1 MRVIFSNLKVYT
13 VLNRSLAEPEAMAS
27 GVDVGWEEGD
37 QLQGR
42 ETEYKTSMHL
52 KEYCGMLYEK
62 AGSQVQEHWRSSAIF
77 SVIKLILLFKKFCW
91 RTPFHLS
98 CKSSKS

>member
-1 MRVIFSNLKVYT
+1 
-13 VLNRSLAEPEAMAS
+13 MAS

-42 ETEYKTSMHL
+42 ETEYKTSMDL

-62 AGSQVQEHWRSSAIF
+62 AGS
-77 SVIKLILLFKKFCW
+77 
-91 RTPFHLS
+91 
-98 CKSSKS
+98 